1 MSIGRRQI
9 LKAAAATAGVL
20 AAPAVLR
27 AQTSTTVEVWT
38 FLDPNAR
45 GVRSE
50 LLKEI
55 FTTFEQANP
64 GTTIRANIIQWT
76 EISPQLLRAAR
87 AGNVPDVVML
97 YSPFMTSHVEAGTL
111 TTIDDFMKPW
121 SQQRRDD
128 TIILPI
134 AKDRQ
139 GKTFAL
145 PWELRVFG
153 LLYRLDL
160 LQAAG
165 LTPPTTLDDMARV
178 ALALQKPGIQG
189 LAISLHTATSTAG
202 IEFIMPQMIAQGSKI
217 LTADG
222 AASFAGVGTERML
235 QYLHDLVHK
244 HRVLSLDTALT
255 PSDDVQNLAIG
266 GQAAILT
273 NGSHRLTTI
282 QERSPAGAQWS
293 FMPFPAMDA
302 GKPVPASLQGWTLA
316 IPRRA
321 RNPQLAWKLIELW
334 TSPSVQKA
342 QALRAGYLPMLR
354 SVANDPE
361 FASGRNAQFRLP
373 EVVDYVAK
381 NPLNFTWP
389 ENSDALNEAIGK
401 MAQQVISNRLPI
413 KDAIAF
419 GEKTYND
426 LRR

>member
-1 MSIGRRQI
+1 MSIVRRQ
-9 LKAAAATAGVL
+9 LLTAAAAALGVL

-27 AQTSTTVEVWT
+27 AQSSTSIEVWT

-64 GTTIRANIIQWT
+64 GAAVRANIIQWT
-76 EISPQLLRAAR
+76 EISPQLLRAAK

-111 TTIDDFMKPW
+111 TPIDDFMKAW
-121 SQQRRDD
+121 SPQRRND
-128 TIILPI
+128 TVILPI

-153 LLYRLDL
+153 LLYRMDL
-160 LQAAG
+160 LKAAG
-165 LTPPTTLDDMARV
+165 LAPPASLEDMARV
-178 ALALQKPGIQG
+178 ALALQKPGLQG
-189 LAISLHTATSTAG
+189 LGISLHTATSTAG

-222 AASFAGVGTERML
+222 AAAFGGAGTERVL

-244 HRVLSLDTALT
+244 HRVLSLDTALA

-266 GQAAILT
+266 GQAAMIT

-293 FMPFPAMDA
+293 FTPFPAMDA

-316 IPRRA
+316 IPLRA
-321 RNPQLAWKLIELW
+321 RNPQLAWKLVELW

-342 QALRAGYLPMLR
+342 QAVRAGYLPVLR
-354 SVANDPE
+354 SVANDPD
-361 FASGRNAQFRLP
+361 FASGRNVQFRLP
-373 EVVDYVAK
+373 EVVEYVAR

-389 ENSDALNEAIGK
+389 ENTDALNEAILK
-401 MAQQVISNRLPI
+401 MAQQAISNRLSI
-413 KDAIAF
+413 KDAIVF

>member
-111 TTIDDFMKPW
+111 TAIDDFMKPW

-165 LTPPTTLDDMARV
+165 LAPPTTLDDMARV

-302 GKPVPASLQGWTLA
+302 GKPVPA
-316 IPRRA
+316 
-321 RNPQLAWKLIELW
+321 LI
-334 TSPSVQKA
+334 VCVIKA
-342 QALRAGYLPMLR
+342 L
-354 SVANDPE
+354 
-361 FASGRNAQFRLP
+361 
-373 EVVDYVAK
+373 
-381 NPLNFTWP
+381 
-389 ENSDALNEAIGK
+389 
-401 MAQQVISNRLPI
+401 
-413 KDAIAF
+413 
-419 GEKTYND
+419 
-426 LRR
+426 